1 VPRPLLLSIP
11 PGPRPM
17 ASRATGVARLTMLVV
32 ALASACGDPASPR
45 RYTAPAS
52 LHIVSGDEVTD
63 TIAQWLPQPLVLEV
77 RDSTGALLPGTVV
90 RFEPIRT
97 PNPQNPFAGS
107 VDRLLL
113 SPPDSTVA
121 RGFLAA
127 VTDAQ
132 GRVAVRIQLAQWAGR
147 VGVVASAP
155 EGGAADT
162 AWFTAVPGRPSR
174 IWFVNRDTTLVTGGA
189 LDVRTVVADLY
200 GNVRDDLPPLSA
212 GGAITSVNEQRVAR
226 AGEPGLG
233 YVAARLENLVDTM
246 RVAVVPN
253 ATLAVVE
260 HQTFGNWTLT
270 VISLDG
276 LQRRRLVT
284 TLAQVH
290 MPAWNRAGTEI
301 AYYEGYNGHE
311 GNARLFIVTT
321 AGERRPL
328 LPVMPQY
335 LRTAFMP
342 RFSPDG
348 EWIYFTGDMPYATD
362 PTGHWTSMQVW
373 RVRRD
378 GSDAER
384 LLPSPEGDQG
394 TAWEPDPSPD
404 GRELALTYSGTV
416 SLYDLAT
423 GARRSLVEGEFPRF
437 SPAGD
442 AIAYIRIQPG
452 LVSPLYI
459 VGRDG
464 TGARQLTPPGRLYD
478 RFAGHSWSP
487 DGQWIV
493 VRGQSRLEL
502 VRVATGEIMLL
513 PYSAGMWQPAF
524 RP

>member
-1 VPRPLLLSIP
+1 MPRLMLFTLLPNGCLA
-11 PGPRPM
+11 GRVT
-17 ASRATGVARLTMLVV
+17 AVARLTLVAA

-52 LHIVSGDEVTD
+52 LRVVSGDEATD

-77 RDSTGALLPGTVV
+77 RDSTGAALPGAIV

-97 PNPQNPFAGS
+97 PNPSNPYAGS
-107 VDRLLL
+107 IDRVLL
-113 SPPDSTVA
+113 SPPDSTTA
-121 RGFLAA
+121 RNFLAG

-155 EGGAADT
+155 EGAVTDT
-162 AWFTAVPGRPSR
+162 AWFTALPDRPSR
-174 IWFVNRDTTLVTGGA
+174 VWFVNRDTTLVTGGA
-189 LDVRTVVADLY
+189 LEVRTVVADFY
-200 GNVRDDLPPLSA
+200 GNVRDDQPALSA

-226 AGEPGLG
+226 AGEPGPG

-260 HQTFGNWTLT
+260 HETFGNWSLT

-276 LQRRRLVT
+276 RERRRLVT

-290 MPAWNRAGTEI
+290 MPAWNPAGTEI
-301 AYYEGYNGHE
+301 AYYEGYNGHD

-321 AGERRPL
+321 AGERRPV

-348 EWIYFTGDMPYATD
+348 EWIYFTGDMPCAAD
-362 PTGHWTSMQVW
+362 RTGHWTGMQTW

-378 GSDAER
+378 GSGAER
-384 LLPSPEGDQG
+384 LLPNPEDCQG
-394 TAWEPDPSPD
+394 AAWEPDPSPD
-404 GRELALTYSGTV
+404 GRQLALTYGGTV

-423 GARRSLVEGEFPRF
+423 GARRSLVAGEFPRF

-442 AIAYIRIQPG
+442 AIVHIRIQPG

-459 VGRDG
+459 VRSDG

-493 VRGQSRLEL
+493 VRGASRLEL
-502 VRVATGEIMLL
+502 VRVATGEIMPL